1 MNKARIEVLVFSN
14 ENGVLMQTD
23 NVLDFINELKEV
35 GH

>member
-14 ENGVLMQTD
+14 EMALMQTD
-23 NVLDFINELKEV
+23 NVLDLSELKEV